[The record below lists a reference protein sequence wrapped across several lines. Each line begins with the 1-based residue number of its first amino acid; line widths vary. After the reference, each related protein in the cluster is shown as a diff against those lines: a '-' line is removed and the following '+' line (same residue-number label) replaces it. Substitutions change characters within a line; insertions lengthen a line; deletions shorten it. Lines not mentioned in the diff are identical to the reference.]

1 MIILLIV
8 GLIKRTLQ
16 KMSKYFPKPC
26 EPFGGDIK
34 KILFFFVFSL
44 AKTNSNT
51 FLQSMLTEAISM
63 QDKQCQVNLH
73 SIDTAKKNATFYR
86 VASTKMS

>member
-16 KMSKYFPKPC
+16 KMSKYFPKPY

>member
-1 MIILLIV
+1 
-8 GLIKRTLQ
+8 
-16 KMSKYFPKPC
+16 MSKYFPKPY

-51 FLQSMLTEAISM
+51 FL
-63 QDKQCQVNLH
+63 
-73 SIDTAKKNATFYR
+73 
-86 VASTKMS
+86 